1 MYHFQRNPV
10 EKIGYILI
18 VTVMVLLSLSF
29 IYPIFYTLSL
39 SVSDAK
45 LLGPRNIKLL
55 PVGFTLQSYQ
65 YLLSDGRILRY
76 YLNTILYASTG
87 TMVSLLLTSM
97 IAYALS
103 ISTFSGKKVITI
115 YLLITMFF
123 GGGMIATYLLMI
135 KLHLL
140 DTLWIM
146 ILPGVGAWSVIIYKT
161 FFNQLPQS
169 LKESARID
177 GASHIRVLFTIVIP
191 LSKALLAT
199 MTLFSIV
206 GHWNSYLQALIYL
219 RNTDLHPIQML
230 LRKLLIIFDYKD
242 MQFLTQEQRL
252 VLTSSRT
259 VKSAAV
265 IITIAPILSVYPF
278 MQKHFAKGILVGSL
292 KG

>member
-1 MYHFQRNPV
+1 MYHYQRNLV

-18 VTVMVLLSLSF
+18 ISAMVLLSLSF
-29 IYPIFYTLSL
+29 IYPILYTLSM

-45 LLGPRNIKLL
+45 QLGPRNIKIL

-97 IAYALS
+97 IAYSLS
-103 ISTFSGKKVITI
+103 ISTFSGKRVMTV

-123 GGGMIATYLLMI
+123 SGGMIASYLLMI
-135 KLHLL
+135 KLDLI

-146 ILPGVGAWSVIIYKT
+146 ILPGVSAWSVIIYKT

-199 MTLFSIV
+199 MALFSIV

-242 MQFLTQEQRL
+242 MQFMTQEQRL
-252 VLTSSRT
+252 LLTSSRT
-259 VKSAAV
+259 VKSAAI